1 MWVVP
6 LDGDNLSTTL
16 GRISRVVR
24 VILDRLP
31 LLSGYRVCLSDVLFC
46 DQSFILGGWP
56 PVIASYNFQ
65 RRMSRLEQ
73 RWRAQRSVISIVN
86 CRIPWTNRDLNVYCA
101 FGISL
106 KACLLQCLLIFMP
119 PLSSKSFGYFVC
131 AYLCVKALRAF
142 DAFSVQVLL
151 STSNLNNTSCHL
163 LLLVMMVHLLH
174 ISCLRFHSRHE
185 VR

>member
-1 MWVVP
+1 MWVAP

-16 GRISRVVR
+16 GGISRVVWT
-24 VILDRLP
+24 ILDRLP
-31 LLSGYRVCLSDVLFC
+31 LLSGYRVCSSDVLFC

-56 PVIASYNFQ
+56 PMIASYNFQ

-101 FGISL
+101 FGTFL

-119 PLSSKSFGYFVC
+119 LTPAKFFLVPSVVRVCVSKSFVPLTHSMHWC
-131 AYLCVKALRAF
+131 CPQR
-142 DAFSVQVLL
+142 
-151 STSNLNNTSCHL
+151 ST
-163 LLLVMMVHLLH
+163 
-174 ISCLRFHSRHE
+174 
-185 VR
+185 